1 MLEGSVG
8 AIVSAIHE
16 SAAVDFAGVPST
28 SYRVFAMSLTLEQT
42 WGVLLLLGLLPL
54 VGALPLV
61 PWLFRGMTGQDLRS
75 LGTGNPSV
83 SAAFYHGGKLVGI
96 GAALAEAGKGIGAV
110 LLARQF
116 FEMGSPWELV
126 AIAAVV
132 MGRYWVGGGA
142 GTTNATWGCIVHGPV
157 VALLTWFL
165 SFIGFTLVR
174 DRQTG
179 RLVVLV
185 LYPLLLLL
193 LDPHRPMRAIAAAGL
208 AGLLFMIYRRVP
220 DDLDLTERQGHPGS
234 RRAFRFFRGD
244 RSALALT
251 DPLDGAIVGPKAAT
265 LSRLLRWGYPVP
277 LGWVLRPGD
286 DPMLLANHL
295 AGQDERVEGLAQ
307 VRFDPPLIARSS
319 AVGEDSD
326 RGSAAGQYDSI
337 ADLYTP
343 DQLVEAIAQVFESYD
358 RPGAVAYRRDRQVH
372 DGAMAVLVQPQIQ
385 GIFSGVAFSRDPIS
399 RCGDAA
405 VVEALP
411 GGAAPVVSGQVSPES
426 YRIDLTATDVAQW
439 RQARQGAIAAPPS
452 IEAEFAHL
460 VARSSSTPTAGNVPS
475 WLIRE
480 AACWA
485 RDLEERFN
493 GVPQD
498 VEWTFD
504 GQQLWILQA
513 RPVTTLLPIWT
524 RKLAAEA
531 IPGAIRPLTWSIN
544 QPLTCG
550 VWGDLFRLVLGDR
563 AADLDF
569 QATATL
575 HHGRAYFNA
584 TLMGEIFQR
593 MGLPPSSLEFLTQG
607 APMGKP
613 STAGM
618 LRNLPGLLRLV
629 GREITL
635 PQRWRRDY
643 KTRFAPA
650 LETLGDR
657 DVLNDPNPLSPE
669 ELMGR
674 ADLVMDLLTAVTM
687 YQILAPLSFALR
699 QSIFKAQ
706 TADLDASAVPEV
718 AAARWLKG
726 LGERARP
733 LLDNADR
740 AAIREGSSLFGK
752 LADTATGR
760 EILENFAYFL
770 ETYGYLSEVGTDIA
784 VPTWREDPKV
794 PQSIFAQYATEP
806 LRPGDGSGALDE
818 GDGPST
824 FTKAQG
830 GKNPRRA
837 PRTVRRRLE
846 LKGQVATVYD
856 RLLAELRWCFV
867 AIARQWT
874 ARGWLKEEADIFFL
888 ELAEVREFA
897 IAPEPDETGQESPN
911 TDQGKKIQ
919 AIAQRR
925 REVFERD
932 RQLAAPYLV
941 YGNDPPNVNA
951 AAAAA
956 HSLTGPVAP
965 RDRLQGIGAS
975 PGQIEGVA
983 LVLDQLRVDVAVD
996 RSTILVV
1003 PHTDAGWA
1011 PLLAKAGGLICEVG
1025 GLLSHGAIVAREY
1038 GIPAVL
1044 GVPGALNHITTG
1056 QRLSLDGTTG
1066 AIALLQDQHPPDS
1079 FPDADPSGTA

>member
-1 MLEGSVG
+1 MGAVG
-8 AIVSAIHE
+8 APVFQIRRRCCPTT
-16 SAAVDFAGVPST
+16 FLYLP
-28 SYRVFAMSLTLEQT
+28 FAMSLTLEQT

-61 PWLFRGMTGQDLRS
+61 PWLFRGATGQDLRS

-83 SAAFYHGGKLVGI
+83 SAAFYHGGRLVGI
-96 GAALAEAGKGIGAV
+96 GAALAEAAKGIGAV

-116 FEMGSPWELV
+116 FEAGSPWELV

-142 GTTNATWGCIVHGPV
+142 GTTNATWGCIVHDPV

-179 RLVVLV
+179 RLVVLG

-193 LDPHRPMRAIAAAGL
+193 LDPHRPVRAIAAAAL
-208 AGLLFMIYRRVP
+208 AGLLALIYRRLP
-220 DDLDLTERQGHPGS
+220 DDLDLTERHVRPGS
-234 RRAFRFFRGD
+234 RLAFRFFRGD
-244 RSALALT
+244 RSTRSLT
-251 DPLDGAIVGPKAAT
+251 DPLDAAIVGPKAAT
-265 LSRLLRWGYPVP
+265 LSQLLRWGYPVP
-277 LGWVLRPGD
+277 SGWVLRPGD

-319 AVGEDSD
+319 AVGEDD
-326 RGSAAGQYDSI
+326 QRGSAAGQYDSI

-358 RPGAVAYRRDRQVH
+358 RPGAVAYRRDRQVP
-372 DGAMAVLVQPQIQ
+372 DGTMAVLVQPQIQ
-385 GIFSGVAFSRDPIS
+385 GIFSGVAFSRDPIL

-411 GGAAPVVSGQVSPES
+411 GGAAPVVSGQASPES
-426 YRIDLTATDVAQW
+426 YRVDLTAADLQRW
-439 RQARQGAIAAPPS
+439 RQEKQGAIAPPGT

-460 VARSSSTPTAGNVPS
+460 AARSSSTPTAGNVPS
-475 WLIRE
+475 WLVRE

-504 GQQLWILQA
+504 GQQLWLLQA

-531 IPGAIRPLTWSIN
+531 IPGAIRPLTWSVN
-544 QPLTCG
+544 RPLTCG

-569 QATATL
+569 QNTATL

-635 PQRWRRDY
+635 PQRFRRDY
-643 KTRFAPA
+643 KQTFAPA
-650 LETLGDR
+650 LAALGDR
-657 DVLNDPNPLSPE
+657 DVLNDPNPLSPSA
-669 ELMGR
+669 LMDR
-674 ADLVMDLLTAVTM
+674 AETVMGLLKAVTM

-699 QSIFKAQ
+699 QSLFRAQ
-706 TADLDASAVPEV
+706 GADLDASAVPEV

-794 PQSIFAQYATEP
+794 PQAIFAQYATEP
-806 LRPGDGSGALDE
+806 LRPGDGGAAPDDATPMA
-818 GDGPST
+818 GATPPGSPPKRT
-824 FTKAQG
+824 
-830 GKNPRRA
+830 RRA
-837 PRTVRRRLE
+837 PRTVRQRLE
-846 LKGQVATVYD
+846 LKGQVAMVYD

-867 AIARQWT
+867 AIARQWV
-874 ARGWLKEEADIFFL
+874 AWGWLADEADIFFL

-897 IAPEPDETGQESPN
+897 IAGAGFGHADEQAGAIEGPEAAALGV
-911 TDQGKKIQ
+911 KIQ
-919 AIAQRR
+919 RIAQRR
-925 REVFERD
+925 REIFERD
-932 RQLAAPYLV
+932 RQLPAPYLV
-941 YGNDPPNVNA
+941 YGNDPPNA
-951 AAAAA
+951 DALQSAGAAA
-956 HSLTGPVAP
+956 HSITAASPP

-975 PGQIEGVA
+975 PGQVQGVA
-983 LVLDQLRVDVAVD
+983 LVLTQLQVDVVVD

-1044 GVPGALNHITTG
+1044 GVPGVLAQLTTG
-1056 QRLSLDGTTG
+1056 QRLYLDGSTG
-1066 AIALLQDQHPPDS
+1066 AIAILPEGAPGDG
-1079 FPDADPSGTA
+1079 PST